1 MNDTDDRPDRA
12 DELRQRAEAR
22 VREGAVRT
30 PKDVEALS
38 PTQTWRLLHDL
49 QVHQIELEMQ
59 NEELRRTQVE
69 LDAARERYFGLYD
82 LAPVGYCTVSE
93 SGLTLEANL
102 TAARLLGVT
111 RRAMVRQPFSRFILD
126 GDRDVYYLH
135 RKQLFATGEPQAW
148 QVRMVRGGGA
158 AFWAHLEATVAP
170 DTDGGRI
177 CRVVVSDITERQ
189 QAEEKIKDQLDELQR
204 WQNVMQVREDRV
216 QELKREVNELCRS
229 KGEPIR
235 YPSQEAGPPESG
247 EPDP

>member
-1 MNDTDDRPDRA
+1 MNDPDDRPDRA

-30 PKDVEALS
+30 PKDLEALS

-59 NEELRRTQVE
+59 NEELRRTQLE

-102 TAARLLGVT
+102 TAARLLGVA
-111 RRAMVRQPFSRFILD
+111 RRAMVAQPFSRFILGED
-126 GDRDVYYLH
+126 HDVYYLH

-148 QVRMVRGGGA
+148 QVRMVTGGRHAVLGSSGGHRRAGHRRRARLPPRGERHHRAQTGGGEDQGA
-158 AFWAHLEATVAP
+158 AGRAP
-170 DTDGGRI
+170 ALAGRHAGS
-177 CRVVVSDITERQ
+177 RGPRAGAQARGERALPQ
-189 QAEEKIKDQLDELQR
+189 Q
-204 WQNVMQVREDRV
+204 
-216 QELKREVNELCRS
+216 
-229 KGEPIR
+229 G
-235 YPSQEAGPPESG
+235 
-247 EPDP
+247 